1 MKCKWYDG
9 INCHRGVFGGH
20 NKRYFMLLPTN
31 PFSKTNHFG
40 VSLSA
45 NSIRGLA
52 VGSNGAILNFV
63 EVPLSEPLTDS
74 DRDMTKNISE
84 TMKQVKLMGKF
95 NSNYAAVTIPEKFAF
110 SREYTMNH
118 VEPQEINE
126 AISWQIEKIFPFQK
140 KDIYWD
146 WKLLAFNKTETKV
159 LVTAMQKR
167 FLDQLN
173 VGFEQAGLFTI
184 SFEPSASAL
193 SRLVPSSMG
202 KRLIIIEVESMGTT
216 ATLVSDGISTLTTT
230 TIISHTTPPQL
241 VWQDMINSLNTL
253 LEKFQQLNQAKQS
266 PVIILTGE
274 KATDKLATMIQNYLK
289 VQTQVLQVTGISAA
303 YHLAYVAA
311 VSTIEP
317 PTSELTINLLPTRLQ
332 EYYRAQVK
340 RNVAQAT
347 LRIIAIL
354 MVVGL
359 AIQIIGLGMAW
370 WQNRSLNNQIA
381 LEQQQPL
388 PQGPQG
394 INLSLVQK
402 QAQRFTQLFPKKTTP
417 ESSLAELMR
426 ILPAGITISSVSIDT
441 QKGLYALSG
450 VAESRT
456 NVLAL
461 KQAIDAT
468 DKFTKV
474 ILPLTALE
482 NASDYNFL
490 LTFNIKPSKP

>member
-1 MKCKWYDG
+1 
-9 INCHRGVFGGH
+9 
-20 NKRYFMLLPTN
+20 
-31 PFSKTNHFG
+31 
-40 VSLSA
+40 
-45 NSIRGLA
+45 
-52 VGSNGAILNFV
+52 
-63 EVPLSEPLTDS
+63 
-74 DRDMTKNISE
+74 
-84 TMKQVKLMGKF
+84 
-95 NSNYAAVTIPEKFAF
+95 
-110 SREYTMNH
+110 
-118 VEPQEINE
+118 
-126 AISWQIEKIFPFQK
+126 
-140 KDIYWD
+140 
-146 WKLLAFNKTETKV
+146 
-159 LVTAMQKR
+159 
-167 FLDQLN
+167 
-173 VGFEQAGLFTI
+173 
-184 SFEPSASAL
+184 
-193 SRLVPSSMG
+193 
-202 KRLIIIEVESMGTT
+202 
-216 ATLVSDGISTLTTT
+216 
-230 TIISHTTPPQL
+230 
-241 VWQDMINSLNTL
+241 
-253 LEKFQQLNQAKQS
+253 
-266 PVIILTGE
+266 
-274 KATDKLATMIQNYLK
+274 MIQNYLK
-289 VQTQVLQVTGISAA
+289 VQTQVLQVTGISTA

-332 EYYRAQVK
+332 DYYRAQVK

-347 LRIIAIL
+347 LRIVAIL

-381 LEQQQPL
+381 LEQKQPL
-388 PQGPQG
+388 PQVPQG

-417 ESSLAELMR
+417 ESSLAELLR